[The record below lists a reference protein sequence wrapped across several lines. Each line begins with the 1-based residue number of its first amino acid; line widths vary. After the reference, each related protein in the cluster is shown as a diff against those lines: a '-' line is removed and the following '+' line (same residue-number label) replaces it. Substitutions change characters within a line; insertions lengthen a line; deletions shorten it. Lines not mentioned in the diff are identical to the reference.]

1 MISTSNGASISH
13 SRKTKTPLNQTVQWR
28 YTSSP
33 AAKTTLCPLREEF
46 QTPENSDEK
55 DIPEPPQQE
64 IT

>member
-1 MISTSNGASISH
+1 M
-13 SRKTKTPLNQTVQWR
+13 VQWR